1 MSTSTGS
8 NFGATPLYSALPT
21 SQSSVLPGFSV
32 APAIILTSS
41 ASFTLPSNVL
51 VSGSTVSTV
60 NLVGTTY
67 TTANVWN
74 AFLLLSSGSA
84 TSLGTSGSVY
94 WFDNSPNGI
103 TWFGSGSSIANSGS
117 TNVMGKFVLL
127 NFSGSAPYWRFNL
140 KNQSGSAITAQF
152 VMIGR

>member
-1 MSTSTGS
+1 MSIETGS
-8 NFGATPLYSALPT
+8 DFGVSPLYSALPT
-21 SQSSVLPGFSV
+21 SQSFILPGFSV
-32 APAIILTSS
+32 TPAQILTSS

-51 VSGSTVSTV
+51 MSGSPVSTI

-67 TTANVWN
+67 TTGNVWN
-74 AFLLLSSGSA
+74 AYLMLTSGSV

-94 WFDNSPNGI
+94 WFDNSPDGI
-103 TWFGSGSSIANSGS
+103 TWFGSGSAIANSGS
-117 TNVMGKFVLL
+117 TNVMGRFIQF

-140 KNQSGSAITAQF
+140 KNQSSSAITAQF